1 MTTTLRRYILRG
13 NAFYIFM
20 FGCAGMLFDIR
31 GVLFGLGPQGR
42 LLADV
47 PYAGITFVESHGLAV
62 GDLSTTLHL
71 TFAML
76 NLGSLITAP
85 ADVRPN

>member
-31 GVLFGLGPQGR
+31 GVLFGLGPQGLR
-42 LLADV
+42 WA
-47 PYAGITFVESHGLAV
+47 ISRRRC
-62 GDLSTTLHL
+62 
-71 TFAML
+71 
-76 NLGSLITAP
+76 I
-85 ADVRPN
+85 